1 MLNLINKC
9 LKSHTKEH
17 FGITDKESALFELRE
32 EMDRLENE
40 GKMDSDEYRW
50 LKEQWLE
57 LNKPQLARW

>member
-1 MLNLINKC
+1 M
-9 LKSHTKEH
+9 
-17 FGITDKESALFELRE
+17 TDKESALFELRE

-40 GKMDSDEYRW
+40 GKMDSDEYRC